1 MISKQTTLDLNG
13 PIISFVTQPQPVTL
27 SCEDILNGARA
38 SFTGLATAIF
48 SQQTPENPATNTG
61 TISYRW
67 YDQNGPLFDDPPPEG
82 GDGLTIVGANTNTL
96 TLFDNRSQRQLFL
109 RATYIP
115 SAYSQPTG
123 SAVEVGTARSTG
135 RSIPDFVDSN
145 IAELKLN
152 PTIILTSDP
161 LDQTSAETRN
171 TNFSVTAASTDGSG
185 LSYQWQ
191 LNGVNLED
199 ATGDSF
205 SSTPTSTTLTI
216 TDNLGNSSIV
226 NFANVSSYSNFIT
239 GRTYTLVSNANLEV
253 NLTASGAGGG
263 TSINRSVAGGA
274 GGLSTGRFTFIANQ
288 QYRLIVGGRGAN
300 GGGGGFGGGGNGG
313 GGTGVGGGGGG
324 YTGLFLNSISQSN
337 SIIIAGGGG
346 GGNDDPASGGAGGG
360 TTGSGSSGRNGGAGT
375 QTAGGT
381 AGGADGSPGSPGSA
395 LQGGSG
401 GAGGGGGYFGGGGGQ
416 SYSGCCAG
424 GSGGGGS
431 GYLHPTLLT
440 NTSTTI
446 GGGSVNDGSFKIDLL
461 SAVKQVTVTASGTKT
476 PNLTVRTNSFGLN
489 QVRCVISHPTA
500 CNSPLT
506 TRTANFTVVPA
517 RQILTAEG
525 YNNTSTAVTLDFDLK
540 DGNYSIDSSVIDSD
554 TICIYASEKDLE
566 VEVDLYASNGSN
578 VGSFIGGQGGYS
590 KIRFPMKQNEEF
602 IITGIRSNSGLFLYR
617 KGSLIAVVGQGG
629 NAGSS
634 GNGGAGGGVNV
645 AGENGSGRS
654 SGGGGPLINSG
665 QLTTSGIFGSL
676 SNVSTS
682 AIRSGD
688 SKATEPLG
696 GRTISCPK
704 GNYWISQGKS
714 PCEDVGNVK
723 FRLSNGTEVSNSA
736 IITRGF
742 KDGYAINATAGRGT
756 DNGGNGGVGATG
768 GSGGV
773 GSGGGGGS
781 GYTNGFANIITTGL
795 GGNIGRTRINI
806 RSTIGNFFIDS
817 FGRILILSALTVGK
831 DPRTLT
837 KTTDRV
843 LVNTDT
849 CIDDAR
855 WQQFIELARTQNYRL
870 TATLNNSTIKLI
882 NATDNNIRRMINGNN
897 ITLKNSLTAWEDT
910 NYVYQLLA
918 LAWDETNVSGG
929 RGFGMDYS
937 ILSWS
942 SVYGFG
948 YYGDSS
954 NPFFVGS
961 RYNYF
966 TANWWILP
974 PGVPDF

>member
-1 MISKQTTLDLNG
+1 MISKQTSLDLNG
-13 PIISFVTQPQPVTL
+13 PILSFVTQPQPVTL

-82 GDGLTIVGANTNTL
+82 GDGLTIVGANTPTL
-96 TLFDNRSQRQLFL
+96 TLFDNKTQRNVFL

-152 PTIILTSDP
+152 PTIILTSEP

-171 TNFSVTAASTDGSG
+171 SIFSVTAASTDGSN

-199 ATGDSF
+199 ATEDSF
-205 SSTPTSTTLTI
+205 SATPTTTTLTI
-216 TDNLGNSSIV
+216 TDNLGGSTIV
-226 NFANVSSYSNFIT
+226 NFRDVSSYSNFIT
-239 GRTYTLVSNANLEV
+239 RRTYTLVANNDIEV
-253 NLTASGAGGG
+253 DLTAIGAGGG
-263 TSINRSVAGGA
+263 ASIERGVSGGP
-274 GGLSTGRFTFIANQ
+274 GGLSRGRFTFLANQ
-288 QYRLIVGGRGAN
+288 QYRLIVGGRGVN
-300 GGGGGFGGGGNGG
+300 GGAGGFGGGGNGG
-313 GGTGVGGGGGG
+313 GGSGAGGGGGG
-324 YTGLFLNSISQSN
+324 YTGLFINSVSQSN

-346 GGNDDPASGGAGGG
+346 GGANDPAVGGAGGG
-360 TTGSGSSGRNGGAGT
+360 LSGGAAGNSQPGRGGGGGT
-375 QTAGGT
+375 QTSGAG
-381 AGGADGSPGSPGSA
+381 A

-401 GAGGGGGYFGGGGGQ
+401 AGAGGGGYFGGGGGTPF
-416 SYSGCCAG
+416 SSCCADG
-424 GSGGGGS
+424 AGGGGS

-440 NTSTTI
+440 NTSTTT
-446 GGGSVNDGSFKIDLL
+446 GGGSSGDGSFKIDLL
-461 SAVKQVTVTASGTKT
+461 SVVKQVTVTASGTKT
-476 PNLTVRTNSFGLN
+476 PNLTVRTNAFGLN
-489 QVRCVISHPTA
+489 QVRCIISHPTS
-500 CNSPLT
+500 CNSPVT
-506 TRTANFTVVPA
+506 TRTANFTVVEP

-578 VGSFIGGQGGYS
+578 VGSFVGGAGGYS
-590 KIRFPMKQNEEF
+590 KVRFPMKQNEEF

-629 NAGSS
+629 SAGSS

-645 AGENGSGRS
+645 AGGNGNGRS

-682 AIRSGD
+682 SIRSGD

-714 PCEDVGNVK
+714 PCEDVGNVT
-723 FRLSNGTEVSNSA
+723 FRLSNGTEVTNSA

-742 KDGYAINATAGRGT
+742 KDGYAINATAGRGA

-817 FGRILILSALTVGK
+817 FGRILILSAATVGK

-870 TATLNNSTIKLI
+870 TATLNNRTTKIIS
-882 NATDNNIRRMINGNN
+882 ATDNNIRRMINGNN

-910 NYVYQLLA
+910 NYNYQLLA
-918 LAWDETNVSGG
+918 LAWDETNTSGG
-929 RGFGMDYS
+929 RGFGVDYS

-942 SVYGFG
+942 PPGAYGFG

-961 RYNYF
+961 TYNHF

>member
-13 PIISFVTQPQPVTL
+13 PILSFIQQPQSVSVCDSGSATFVG
-27 SCEDILNGARA
+27 I
-38 SFTGLATAIF
+38 ATAF
-48 SQQTPENPATNTG
+48 FPTQDPPNPASNTG
-61 TISYRW
+61 TLSYRW
-67 YDQNGPLFDDPPPEG
+67 NAEGFGPLT
-82 GDGLTIVGANTNTL
+82 DGTFQGATITGSGTTTLTITNAISPVANGLRLFVGV
-96 TLFDNRSQRQLFL
+96 D
-109 RATYIP
+109 YVP
-115 SAYSQPTG
+115 SAYSQPVG
-123 SAVEVGTARSTG
+123 SAVTVGTGRSTG
-135 RSIPDFVDSN
+135 NAVNEILNSNTATLTVFPVLTVAQQPTEQTVAQNRSATFTTLG
-145 IAELKLN
+145 A
-152 PTIILTSDP
+152 LTDTT
-161 LDQTSAETRN
+161 Q
-171 TNFSVTAASTDGSG
+171 GSI
-185 LSYQWQ
+185 SYRWQ
-191 LNGVNLED
+191 LNGSDLSD
-199 ATGDSF
+199 T
-205 SSTPTSTTLTI
+205 STIIGSGTTALSIALPNIGINTVRARLTHPTS
-216 TDNLGNSSIV
+216 
-226 NFANVSSYSNFIT
+226 
-239 GRTYTLVSNANLEV
+239 
-253 NLTASGAGGG
+253 
-263 TSINRSVAGGA
+263 
-274 GGLSTGRFTFIANQ
+274 
-288 QYRLIVGGRGAN
+288 
-300 GGGGGFGGGGNGG
+300 
-313 GGTGVGGGGGG
+313 
-324 YTGLFLNSISQSN
+324 
-337 SIIIAGGGG
+337 
-346 GGNDDPASGGAGGG
+346 
-360 TTGSGSSGRNGGAGT
+360 
-375 QTAGGT
+375 
-381 AGGADGSPGSPGSA
+381 
-395 LQGGSG
+395 
-401 GAGGGGGYFGGGGGQ
+401 
-416 SYSGCCAG
+416 
-424 GSGGGGS
+424 
-431 GYLHPTLLT
+431 
-440 NTSTTI
+440 
-446 GGGSVNDGSFKIDLL
+446 
-461 SAVKQVTVTASGTKT
+461 
-476 PNLTVRTNSFGLN
+476 
-489 QVRCVISHPTA
+489 
-500 CNSPLT
+500 CNSPIFT
-506 TRTANFTVVPA
+506 NTVNFNVVEP

-525 YNNTSTAVTLDFDLK
+525 YNNTSTAVTLDFDLR

-578 VGSFIGGQGGYS
+578 VGSFAGGQGGYS
-590 KIRFPMKQNEEF
+590 KVRFPMKQNEEF

-629 NAGSS
+629 SAGSS

-645 AGENGSGRS
+645 AGANGSGRS

-682 AIRSGD
+682 SIRPGD

-714 PCEDVGNVK
+714 PCEDVGNVT
-723 FRLSNGTEVSNSA
+723 FRLSNGTEVTNSA

-742 KDGYAINATAGRGT
+742 KDGYAINATAGRGA

-817 FGRILILSALTVGK
+817 FGRILILSAATVGK

-870 TATLNNSTIKLI
+870 TATLNNRTTKIIS
-882 NATDNNIRRMINGNN
+882 ATDNNIRRMINSNN

-910 NYVYQLLA
+910 NYNYQLLA
-918 LAWDETNVSGG
+918 LAWDETNTSGG
-929 RGFGMDYS
+929 RGFGVDYS

-942 SVYGFG
+942 PPGAYGFG

-961 RYNYF
+961 TYNHF

>member
-1 MISKQTTLDLNG
+1 MISKQTSLDLNG
-13 PIISFVTQPQPVTL
+13 PILSFLQQPQSVSVCDGGSATFVG
-27 SCEDILNGARA
+27 I
-38 SFTGLATAIF
+38 ATATF
-48 SQQTPENPATNTG
+48 PTQDPQNPASNTG
-61 TISYRW
+61 SLSYRW
-67 YDQNGPLFDDPPPEG
+67 YAEGFGPLSEG
-82 GDGLTIVGANTNTL
+82 PFQGATISGTGTTTL
-96 TLFDNRSQRQLFL
+96 TVVNAKTPTTSAIKFYLGVD
-109 RATYIP
+109 YIP
-115 SAYSQPTG
+115 SAYVQPVG
-123 SAVEVGTARSTG
+123 SESNVGTARSTG
-135 RSIPDFVDSN
+135 NAVNEILNSNTVTLTVFPIISVATQPTEQTVAQNRTATFTTLGALTDTTQGSI
-145 IAELKLN
+145 
-152 PTIILTSDP
+152 
-161 LDQTSAETRN
+161 
-171 TNFSVTAASTDGSG
+171 
-185 LSYQWQ
+185 SYRWQ
-191 LNGVNLED
+191 LNGSDLSD
-199 ATGDSF
+199 T
-205 SSTPTSTTLTI
+205 STIIGSGTTALSIALPNIGINTVRVRLTHPTS
-216 TDNLGNSSIV
+216 
-226 NFANVSSYSNFIT
+226 
-239 GRTYTLVSNANLEV
+239 
-253 NLTASGAGGG
+253 
-263 TSINRSVAGGA
+263 
-274 GGLSTGRFTFIANQ
+274 
-288 QYRLIVGGRGAN
+288 
-300 GGGGGFGGGGNGG
+300 
-313 GGTGVGGGGGG
+313 
-324 YTGLFLNSISQSN
+324 
-337 SIIIAGGGG
+337 
-346 GGNDDPASGGAGGG
+346 
-360 TTGSGSSGRNGGAGT
+360 
-375 QTAGGT
+375 
-381 AGGADGSPGSPGSA
+381 
-395 LQGGSG
+395 
-401 GAGGGGGYFGGGGGQ
+401 
-416 SYSGCCAG
+416 
-424 GSGGGGS
+424 
-431 GYLHPTLLT
+431 
-440 NTSTTI
+440 
-446 GGGSVNDGSFKIDLL
+446 
-461 SAVKQVTVTASGTKT
+461 
-476 PNLTVRTNSFGLN
+476 
-489 QVRCVISHPTA
+489 
-500 CNSPLT
+500 CNSPIFT
-506 TRTANFTVVPA
+506 NTVNFNVVEP

-525 YNNTSTAVTLDFDLK
+525 YNNTSTAIKLDFNLDN
-540 DGNYSIDSSVIDSD
+540 GNYSIDSSVIDSD

-578 VGSFIGGQGGYS
+578 VGSFVGGQGGYS
-590 KIRFPMKQNEEF
+590 KVIFPMKQNEEF

-629 NAGSS
+629 NAGLN

-645 AGENGSGRS
+645 AGANGSGRS

-742 KDGYAINATAGRGT
+742 KDGYAINATAGRGV

-781 GYTNGFANIITTGL
+781 GYTSGFANIVTTGL

-817 FGRILILSALTVGK
+817 FGRILILSAATVGK

-870 TATLNNSTIKLI
+870 TATLNNSTIKI
-882 NATDNNIRRMINGNN
+882 ISATDNNIRRMINGNN

-910 NYVYQLLA
+910 NYAYQLLA

-929 RGFGMDYS
+929 RGFGVDYS

-942 SVYGFG
+942 PSSAYGFG

-961 RYNYF
+961 SYNYF